1 VIFQLGRRRAPSS
14 PLDDP
19 DLTVADRESTA
30 APPPPELDGSTD
42 DPFGPGSPEVDV
54 AVDPVAP
61 GGLSALR
68 VRRGGLRGIL
78 PAPVLHVGRLL
89 ILALVIEYLVV
100 PQLAGPRRVAHLVM
114 EVNPLLLLAGVGL
127 EAASLLSYAQLTR
140 TVLPA
145 RSKVSL
151 FTILRVELTTLS
163 VSHCAPGG
171 SATGAAIGYKLLTQ
185 AGAGGGDAGFALALQ
200 AIWSAL
206 ILNVILW
213 IALIV
218 SIPVYGFSAVYLLAA
233 AVGVALL
240 VVTVTLFLGL
250 TRGEL
255 RMADAMEAAASRLPF
270 VDAKAL
276 RGIFLKLSRRLNDLV
291 AQRGVLIRASG
302 WAAANWLLDAASLW
316 VFIGAFGGWVSPDG
330 LLVAYGLAYVLAA
343 IPITPGGLGVV
354 EATLTSILVGFG
366 TSRGVATLG
375 VVAYRL
381 INFWLPIPI
390 GGLAYLSLQMDPGD
404 PAQRRTLLASAGRRL
419 ARVFRWPPRETPD
432 APDTMEVSD
441 RRIPT
446 ALLTPDPVGAPSPP
460 G

>member
-1 VIFQLGRRRAPSS
+1 MSVDPAAVAGLRVPPSRRR
-14 PLDDP
+14 
-19 DLTVADRESTA
+19 
-30 APPPPELDGSTD
+30 
-42 DPFGPGSPEVDV
+42 
-54 AVDPVAP
+54 
-61 GGLSALR
+61 
-68 VRRGGLRGIL
+68 GLRGVL
-78 PAPVLHVGRLL
+78 PAPVWHVGRLL

-100 PQLAGPRRVAHLVM
+100 PQLAGPRRVAHLIT
-114 EVNPLLLLAGVGL
+114 EVDPLLLLAGVGL
-127 EAASLLSYAQLTR
+127 EAASLLCYAKLTR

-185 AGAGGGDAGFALALQ
+185 AGAGGGDVGFALGLQ

-233 AVGVALL
+233 AVGVVLL
-240 VVTVTLFLGL
+240 AITVTLFLGL

-255 RMADAMEAAASRLPF
+255 RMADALEATAARLPF

-276 RGIFLKLSRRLNDLV
+276 RGILLRLARRLNDLV
-291 AQRGVLIRASG
+291 AQPRVLIRVSG

-316 VFIGAFGGWVSPDG
+316 VFIGAFGQWVNPDG

-354 EATLTSILVGFG
+354 EATLTSVLVGFG
-366 TSRGVATLG
+366 TTRGVATLG

-381 INFWLPIPI
+381 INFWLPIPL
-390 GGLAYLSLQMDPGD
+390 GGLAYFSLQVDPRD
-404 PAQRRTLLASAGRRL
+404 PARRRSLLASAGKKFGS
-419 ARVFRWPPRETPD
+419 VFRWPVRQASN
-432 APDTMEVSD
+432 APATVEVND
-441 RRIPT
+441 RPVPT
-446 ALLTPDPVGAPSPP
+446 ELSTPDPVGAQSPL